1 MDHPGNEALARYA
14 RGEMGREE
22 SRALE
27 RHLAACLSCQE
38 TVDGLPSRA
47 GTVRWGGHR
56 FGAKRKE
63 DKRREEEPS
72 PESSERRDE
81 RREQLLGV
89 VQALGDVL
97 AATSESAAARLLSQ
111 PEHRRRALIRTDE
124 RFHTLDLCELLEARC
139 RAAWIEDP
147 DEAVEHAKLAV
158 LIAQQLSPEL
168 YGSRR
173 IEDVRAVA
181 WVHLGISFRLA
192 SRGVALVAEGG
203 DTEGAYPSGTVGA
216 MEVRDGKG
224 WFPDVET
231 GLRETRDA
239 FLDRGMGYDAAFVTL
254 DLVSACLQDDREVAP
269 LAREAVELFE
279 ARGVDP
285 YVIDAMR
292 FLLVAAEAEPVGV
305 TPDLVGRMAR
315 LLQRKRGGAGERFE
329 ADR

>member
-1 MDHPGNEALARYA
+1 MDHPENEALARYA
-14 RGEMGREE
+14 RGELGREE

-38 TVDGLPSRA
+38 TVDAFPSRK

-56 FGAKRKE
+56 FGAKTKE
-63 DKRREEEPS
+63 NQPG
-72 PESSERRDE
+72 PESSERR
-81 RREQLLGV
+81 EQLRGV
-89 VQALGDVL
+89 LQALGDIL

-124 RFHTLDLCELLEARC
+124 RLHTLDLCELLEARC
-139 RAAWIEDP
+139 RAAWVENP

-173 IEDVRAVA
+173 VEDVRAVA

-192 SRGVALVAEGG
+192 AQGVALVAEGG
-203 DTEGAYPSGTVGA
+203 DTEGVYPSGSVGA
-216 MEVRDGKG
+216 MEVREGKG
-224 WFPDVET
+224 WFPEVET

-254 DLVSACLQDDREVAP
+254 DLVSACLQDDRDVAP

-279 ARGVDP
+279 ARGVDL

>member
-1 MDHPGNEALARYA
+1 MDHPENEVLARYA
-14 RGEMGREE
+14 RGELGREE

-27 RHLAACLSCQE
+27 RHLAACLLCQE
-38 TVDGLPSRA
+38 QVDGLPSRT

-56 FGAKRKE
+56 FAT
-63 DKRREEEPS
+63 KRREEEPT
-72 PESSERRDE
+72 PEGADMME
-81 RREQLLGV
+81 RRERLRGIL
-89 VQALGDVL
+89 QALGDVL

-124 RFHTLDLCELLEARC
+124 RLHTLDLCELLEARC
-139 RAAWIEDP
+139 RAAWVEDP

-192 SRGVALVAEGG
+192 SQGVALVAEGG
-203 DTEGAYPSGTVGA
+203 DTEGVYPSGSIGA

-224 WFPDVET
+224 WFSEVQT

-254 DLVSACLQDDREVAP
+254 DLVSACLQDDRDVAP

-279 ARGVDP
+279 ARGVDS
-285 YVIDAMR
+285 YAIDAMR

-329 ADR
+329 ADHS

>member
-14 RGEMGREE
+14 RGELGREE

-27 RHLAACLSCQE
+27 RHLAACLSCQD
-38 TVDGLPSRA
+38 TVDGLPSRRS
-47 GTVRWGGHR
+47 TVRWGGHR
-56 FGAKRKE
+56 FGAKTKE
-63 DKRREEEPS
+63 SQPS
-72 PESSERRDE
+72 PEITE
-81 RREQLLGV
+81 RREQLRGV
-89 VQALGDVL
+89 LQALGDIL

-124 RFHTLDLCELLEARC
+124 RLHTLDLCELLEARC
-139 RAAWIEDP
+139 RAAWSEDP

-173 IEDVRAVA
+173 VEDVRALA

-192 SRGVALVAEGG
+192 SQGVALVAEGG
-203 DTEGAYPSGTVGA
+203 DTEGGYPSGSVGA

-224 WFPDVET
+224 WFPEVET
-231 GLRETRDA
+231 GLHETRDA

-254 DLVSACLQDDREVAP
+254 DLVSACLQDDRDVTP

-279 ARGVDP
+279 SRGVDP

-292 FLLVAAEAEPVGV
+292 FLLVAAEAEPAGV

-329 ADR
+329 AD

>member
-1 MDHPGNEALARYA
+1 MDHPENEALARYA
-14 RGEMGREE
+14 RGELGREE

-38 TVDGLPSRA
+38 TVDGLPSRS
-47 GTVRWGGHR
+47 GPIRWGGHR
-56 FGAKRKE
+56 FAGKK
-63 DKRREEEPS
+63 REEEPV
-72 PESSERRDE
+72 PESSERRD
-81 RREQLLGV
+81 RLLGV
-89 VQALGDVL
+89 LQALGDVL
-97 AATSESAAARLLSQ
+97 AATSESAAARLLGQ

-124 RFHTLDLCELLEARC
+124 RLHTLDLCELLEARC
-139 RAAWIEDP
+139 RAAWMESP
-147 DEAVEHAKLAV
+147 DDAVEHAKLAV

-173 IEDVRAVA
+173 VEDARAVA

-192 SRGVALVAEGG
+192 AQGVSRVAEGG
-203 DTEGAYPSGTVGA
+203 DAEGDYPAGAVGA
-216 MEVRDGKG
+216 MEIRDGKG
-224 WFPDVET
+224 RFSAMAEVET
-231 GLRETRDA
+231 GLRETREA

-254 DLVSACLQDDREVAP
+254 DLVSACLQDDRDVTP
-269 LAREAVELFE
+269 LAREAVALFE

-285 YVIDAMR
+285 YVVDAMR

-329 ADR
+329 G

>member
-1 MDHPGNEALARYA
+1 MDHPENEALARYA

-38 TVDGLPSRA
+38 TVDGLPSRS

-56 FGAKRKE
+56 FGG
-63 DKRREEEPS
+63 KRREEES
-72 PESSERRDE
+72 PESSERRD
-81 RREQLLGV
+81 RLLGV
-89 VQALGDVL
+89 LQALGDVL

-139 RAAWIEDP
+139 RAAWFEDP
-147 DEAVEHAKLAV
+147 AEAVEHAKLAV
-158 LIAQQLSPEL
+158 LIAQRLSPEL

-192 SRGVALVAEGG
+192 SEGAAWVAEGAQ
-203 DTEGAYPSGTVGA
+203 TEGSYPLGTVGT
-216 MEVRDGKG
+216 MEIRDQGRLAE
-224 WFPDVET
+224 VEA
-231 GLRETRDA
+231 GLREARES
-239 FLDRGMGYDAAFVTL
+239 FLERGMGYDAAFVTL
-254 DLVSACLQDDREVAP
+254 DLVSACLQDDRDVTP

-292 FLLVAAEAEPVGV
+292 FLLVAAESEPVGV

-329 ADR
+329 GDS